1 MKFIDIVRYFINFF
15 YHFLQLKI
23 LNFLK
28 KNLGKD
34 LIFFDVGA
42 HHGES
47 IKLFFKILEL
57 KLIVLRRVLKILKF

>member
-15 YHFLQLKI
+15 DHFQQLKI

-42 HHGES
+42 HH
-47 IKLFFKILEL
+47 
-57 KLIVLRRVLKILKF
+57 